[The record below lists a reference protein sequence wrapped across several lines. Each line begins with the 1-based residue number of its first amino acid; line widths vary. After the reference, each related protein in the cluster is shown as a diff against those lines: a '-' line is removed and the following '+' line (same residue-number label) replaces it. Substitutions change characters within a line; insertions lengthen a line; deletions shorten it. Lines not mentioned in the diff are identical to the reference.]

1 MGLPGKY
8 LSTNLVQ
15 ERKENFIDSQVAS
28 LCPWSLYIYHWTA
41 VVTIM
46 CSISL
51 QSMCTM
57 PGCCLRFCRP
67 YDVANPWCSMAGTL
81 PSFCVHHI
89 SVHIQA
95 KFQNTKLDKIFVSVC
110 ILVVLSFEVGQTSRS
125 SIWRSVMPKKKF
137 APPSDLRTPVLV
149 CNTHFNLLLKT
160 LLNYKTSPWIQSL
173 HTQKFL
179 IKKIQQNSSKE
190 CITYSW
196 LIHKLKLQNQPLD
209 SNLHA
214 QKSLKK

>member
-67 YDVANPWCSMAGTL
+67 YDVVNPWCSMAGTL

-95 KFQNTKLDKIFVSVC
+95 IFQNTKLDKKFVSVC

-125 SIWRSVMPKKKF
+125 SISTSVMPKKKV
-137 APPSDLRTPVLV
+137 APLQ
-149 CNTHFNLLLKT
+149 
-160 LLNYKTSPWIQSL
+160 TSESQSL
-173 HTQKFL
+173 FAAPILTFYSKPYL
-179 IKKIQQNSSKE
+179 ITKPALGFKVY
-190 CITYSW
+190 T
-196 LIHKLKLQNQPLD
+196 LR
-209 SNLHA
+209 
-214 QKSLKK
+214 SL